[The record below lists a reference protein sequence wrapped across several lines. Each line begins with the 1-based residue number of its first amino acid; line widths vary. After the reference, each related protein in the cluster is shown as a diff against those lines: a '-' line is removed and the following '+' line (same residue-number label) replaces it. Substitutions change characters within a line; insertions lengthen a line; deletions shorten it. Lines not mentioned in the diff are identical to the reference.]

1 MFGGGGD
8 HAQGDGQ
15 VEFDR
20 AGTGADCLGHR
31 VAVDAGHGEAV
42 VEEHQVEAA
51 LLEHLADVL
60 VVAGGE
66 KPRVGA
72 GVPPRT
78 GVHRHV
84 AGLHEPDQRHVG
96 PGVRHR
102 RLTPCGGQ
110 WTGAAPAKLG
120 CVAMASEPGRSRQRY
135 PHPTSILRYSR
146 IVHELL
152 ADGTVSG
159 SMPVLADQLDAGGL
173 MRLGALAPLVDSCAG
188 LLAAR
193 AVHPDWCATLDFK
206 LHLVA
211 PPASGAVHGLARP
224 LRVGTNTVLSDNHL
238 VDDAGR
244 PVGVAHVT
252 FSRLPSRPGTTQ
264 TEPPR
269 PVRFDYTHRN
279 EEPRLPFDEYFGLR
293 FEEGLAFELDHH
305 ERIYNSFGSIQG
317 GAMAALLERGVALA
331 AERLLG
337 APAST
342 VDLHF
347 SYLAQAVE
355 GPFRVVAEPVRVEGG
370 AVLSTV
376 ELIDTARDRRCAVG
390 TGRAE
395 AIVRGDPSPGP
406 LPPC

>member
-1 MFGGGGD
+1 
-8 HAQGDGQ
+8 
-15 VEFDR
+15 
-20 AGTGADCLGHR
+20 
-31 VAVDAGHGEAV
+31 
-42 VEEHQVEAA
+42 
-51 LLEHLADVL
+51 
-60 VVAGGE
+60 
-66 KPRVGA
+66 
-72 GVPPRT
+72 
-78 GVHRHV
+78 
-84 AGLHEPDQRHVG
+84 
-96 PGVRHR
+96 
-102 RLTPCGGQ
+102 
-110 WTGAAPAKLG
+110 
-120 CVAMASEPGRSRQRY
+120 MASEPGRSRPRY

-152 ADGTVSG
+152 EDGTVSG
-159 SMPVLADQLDAGGL
+159 SMPVLADQLDVGGL
-173 MRLGALAPLVDSCAG
+173 MRLGAVAPLVDSCAG

-206 LHLVA
+206 MHLVN
-211 PPASGAVHGLARP
+211 PPAGGSVHGLARP

-238 VDDAGR
+238 VDDDGR

-264 TEPPR
+264 TDPPK
-269 PVRFDYTHRN
+269 PARFDYAHRD
-279 EEPRLPFDEYFGLR
+279 EEPRLVFDEYFGLR
-293 FEEGLAFELDHH
+293 IDPAALAFELDHH

-337 APAST
+337 GGART

-355 GPFRVVAEPVRVEGG
+355 GPFRVAVEPVRVEGD

-390 TGRAE
+390 TGRA
-395 AIVRGDPSPGP
+395 VMVKDS
-406 LPPC
+406 